1 MSDRPLR
8 ILVADDHPI
17 FREGLRLLL
26 GSVDG
31 VDVVGEAST
40 TDEAVALAGT
50 CEADVVVLD
59 VAMPSEGGIAVISRI
74 REVAPASAV
83 LMLTM
88 LEDESTLAAALR
100 EGAAGYLLK
109 GAGQT
114 EVVAALRTVAA
125 GGLVASAGVADRLR
139 RTFLAGDQVRPA
151 PLPELSDR
159 EREVVALVGR
169 GLANPAIADRLYLS
183 PKTVRNLVSSA
194 MGKLGAADRTAL
206 AITARDAGLVP

>member
-1 MSDRPLR
+1 MTDRSLR

-59 VAMPSEGGIAVISRI
+59 VDMPTEGGIAVISRI

-139 RTFLAGDQVRPA
+139 RTFLAGDEVRPA

>member
-1 MSDRPLR
+1 MTDRSLR

-31 VDVVGEAST
+31 VYVVGEAST

-50 CEADVVVLD
+50 CQADVVVLD

-139 RTFLAGDQVRPA
+139 RTFLAGDEVRPA

>member
-59 VAMPSEGGIAVISRI
+59 VDMPTEGGIAVISRI

-88 LEDESTLAAALR
+88 LEDEATLAAALR

-151 PLPELSDR
+151 PLPELSER

>member
-31 VDVVGEAST
+31 VDVVGEAAT

-59 VAMPSEGGIAVISRI
+59 VDMPSEGGIAVISRI

-88 LEDESTLAAALR
+88 LEDEATLAAALR

-109 GAGQT
+109 GAGQA

-194 MGKLGAADRTAL
+194 MGKLGAADRTTL